1 MKAGTIKIPIVQGDK
16 PVKGV
21 DYWTD
26 SDKKE
31 IIDDV
36 EKEYNDNHILKIED
50 FNTNAEENLKHFNDN
65 IDEKN
70 RMLDST
76 ATDLISVLNSTSE
89 KNVKTLE
96 ETGVVEKEKIEKI
109 SDIKKEEI
117 ETINNTLNTRIE
129 SIEDKL
135 PPQASNTNQLADKDF
150 VNSSISTATAT
161 FKGTYNSLE
170 ELQQVEVD
178 VNDYGNVVELDD
190 IGNEYYNRYTYDGK
204 KWIFNFKINTT
215 TFTSVQWKAINSNV
229 TSELIKKL
237 VGIETEANKIT
248 KTSELEN
255 DSNYVTNTD
264 FATSNNSGVV
274 KTGNGV
280 QLDLGTL
287 AVVTKT
293 IEEYSNYNNTLF
305 ISKGTLENVLKERI
319 GNIETVLDTMIEKS
333 EV

>member
-1 MKAGTIKIPIVQGDK
+1 MKAGTIKIPIIQGDK
-16 PVKGV
+16 PIKGV

-36 EKEYNDNHILKIED
+36 EKEYNDNHISKIED

-65 IDEKN
+65 ADEKN
-70 RMLDST
+70 RILDST

-96 ETGVVEKEKIEKI
+96 ETGIIEKEKIEKI
-109 SDIKKEEI
+109 SETKKEEL

-135 PPQASNTNQLADKDF
+135 PAQASNTNQLADKDF

-161 FKGTYNSLE
+161 FKGTFDSLL
-170 ELQQVEVD
+170 ELEAEKAD
-178 VNDYGNVVELDD
+178 INDYGNVKEKDEL
-190 IGNEYYNRYTYDGK
+190 GNEYYNRYTFDGK
-204 KWIFNFKINTT
+204 QWIFNFKINTT
-215 TFTSVQWKAINSNV
+215 TFTAVQWEAINSDI
-229 TSELIKKL
+229 TKELTKKL
-237 VGIETEANKIT
+237 IGIENGANKVT

-255 DSNYVTNTD
+255 DSNYVKNTD

-280 QLDLGTL
+280 QLDSGML

-293 IEEYSNYNNTLF
+293 IEEYSNYANTLF
-305 ISKGTLENVLKERI
+305 ISKGTLENVLKEKI
-319 GNIETVLDTMIEKS
+319 GSIETALDTIEEKRY
-333 EV
+333 